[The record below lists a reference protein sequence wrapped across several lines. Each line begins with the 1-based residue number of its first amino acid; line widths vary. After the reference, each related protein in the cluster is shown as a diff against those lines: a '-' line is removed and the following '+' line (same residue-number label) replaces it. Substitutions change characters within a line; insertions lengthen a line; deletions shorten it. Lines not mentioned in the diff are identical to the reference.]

1 VTSVDLSGGCLCGAI
16 RYLIA
21 GAPVFVGQC
30 YCKDCQKATGTGH
43 STVIGVL
50 ETQLNISGEPALYA
64 SQGGSGGEVRRHFC
78 PVCASRLYT
87 SADSAGPMRMVQA
100 GTLDDPNAV
109 TPTVAIYVK
118 DALSWDRIDSGVA
131 KFEQLPPAPPRV

>member
-1 VTSVDLSGGCLCGAI
+1 M
-16 RYLIA
+16 
-21 GAPVFVGQC
+21 
-30 YCKDCQKATGTGH
+30 
-43 STVIGVL
+43 
-50 ETQLNISGEPALYA
+50 
-64 SQGGSGGEVRRHFC
+64 RRHSLPYCRRAGFRR
-78 PVCASRLYT
+78 PVLYT

>member
-1 VTSVDLSGGCLCGAI
+1 MTSVDLSGGCLCGAI

-21 GAPVFVGQC
+21 GAPAFVGQC

-50 ETQLNISGEPALYA
+50 EAQLNISGEPAVYA
-64 SQGGSGGEVRRHFC
+64 SHGGSGGEVRRHFC

-87 SADSAGPMRMVQA
+87 GADSAGPMRMVQA